1 LRGEETM
8 IIFPAI
14 DIKDGNCVRLYQ
26 GEFSKSEV
34 VAEDIIENAIKLQND
49 GAEFLHMVDLD
60 GALKGE
66 PGNLEIVKEVLKNIR
81 IPVQLGGGIRKL
93 ETIDKLLSHGIN
105 RVILGTSALNNKE
118 MVIEAVKKYGER
130 IVVGIDANNRQVAVE
145 GWIKVSNVDYIEFAK
160 NMEAIGVKTI
170 IFTDISRDGTLKGA
184 NIKQLE
190 ELSENIKCNII
201 ASGGIKNIED
211 IRKIK
216 KLNLYGAITG
226 KAIYSGYL
234 DLKEAIKVGREV

>member
-1 LRGEETM
+1 M

-26 GEFSKSEV
+26 GEFSKSEI
-34 VAEDIIENAIKLQND
+34 VAKDILETAKNLQND

-66 PGNLEIVKEVLKNIR
+66 PGNLGKVEQVLNNVNIP
-81 IPVQLGGGIRKL
+81 IQLGGGIRKL
-93 ETIDKLLSHGIN
+93 ETIDKLLGLGIN

-118 MVIEAVKKYGER
+118 LVVEAVKKYGER
-130 IVVGIDANNRQVAVE
+130 IVVGIDANNRRVAVE
-145 GWIKVSNVDYIEFAK
+145 GWVKVSNVDYIEFAK
-160 NMEAIGVKTI
+160 NMEAVGVKTI
-170 IFTDISRDGTLKGA
+170 IFTDISRDGTLNGA
-184 NIKQLE
+184 NIEQLD
-190 ELSENIKCNII
+190 ELSKNIRCNII

-226 KAIYSGYL
+226 KAIYSGFL
-234 DLKEAIKVGREV
+234 NLKEAIKVGREV

>member
-1 LRGEETM
+1 M

-184 NIKQLE
+184 NIQQLE

>member
-1 LRGEETM
+1 M

-14 DIKDGNCVRLYQ
+14 DIKDGNCVRLYK

-34 VAEDIIENAIKLQND
+34 VSKDIVETAKSMESD

-66 PGNLEIVKEVLKNIR
+66 QGNLVKVQEVLKNIN
-81 IPVQLGGGIRKL
+81 IPIQLGGGIRSL
-93 ETIDKLLSHGIN
+93 GTIDKLLGLGIN

-118 MVIEAVKKYGER
+118 LVIEAVKKYGKR
-130 IVVGIDANNRQVAVE
+130 IVVGIDANNRMVAVE
-145 GWIKVSNVDYIEFAK
+145 GWVKVSNVDYIEFAQ
-160 NMEAIGVKTI
+160 NMEFIGVKTI
-170 IFTDISRDGTLKGA
+170 IFTDISRDGTLNGA
-184 NIKQLE
+184 NIEQLE
-190 ELSENIKCNII
+190 ELSKNISCDII

-211 IRKIK
+211 IRKIQ

-226 KAIYSGYL
+226 KAIYAGCL

>member
-1 LRGEETM
+1 M

-66 PGNLEIVKEVLKNIR
+66 PGNLEIVKEVLKNIK

-93 ETIDKLLSHGIN
+93 ETIDKLLSLGIS

-145 GWIKVSNVDYIEFAK
+145 GWIKVSNIDYIEFAK

-234 DLKEAIKVGREV
+234 DLKEAIKVGREA